1 MRTIVVIGV
10 VCGFVFTV
18 MTHFAGYPNG
28 PIISPTLI
36 ALAAIMYLLG
46 EKQ

>member
-1 MRTIVVIGV
+1 MRTIVTIGV
-10 VCGFVFTV
+10 VCAFVFTV
-18 MTHFAGYPNG
+18 MTHLAGYPIG

-36 ALAAIMYLLG
+36 ALAAIMFLLG